1 MSQDFL
7 RASLLFL
14 VFPKHRSD
22 EADDLF
28 GRRLL
33 SQLALPIIQQW
44 IVDSGVDMRSP
55 GPRTVFLESQFV
67 GRYNGF
73 GMLIETQFVLN
84 TEQTWDIA
92 KEWMMPLMN
101 ANWSPEL
108 KLLSIDQ
115 LTGFMS

>member
-1 MSQDFL
+1 
-7 RASLLFL
+7 
-14 VFPKHRSD
+14 
-22 EADDLF
+22 
-28 GRRLL
+28 
-33 SQLALPIIQQW
+33 
-44 IVDSGVDMRSP
+44 
-55 GPRTVFLESQFV
+55 
-67 GRYNGF
+67 
-73 GMLIETQFVLN
+73 MLIETQFVLN